1 MAQRARSGYGL
12 RANPHPSLQRRA
24 EANRSQFY
32 AKCVEKFEQ
41 LASDGR
47 LLHKARRGEKPPH
60 PSLQRRAEANR
71 SQFYAKCVE
80 KFEQLASDGRLLHKA
95 RRGEKPYLE
104 GIFYSIIH
112 YYNNTEANNTIVFF
126 QILNLVIIFNHCSR
140 S

>member
-47 LLHKARRGEKPPH
+47 LL
-60 PSLQRRAEANR
+60 
-71 SQFYAKCVE
+71 Y
-80 KFEQLASDGRLLHKA
+80 KA

-104 GIFYSIIH
+104 GIFCSIIH
-112 YYNNTEANNTIVFF
+112 YYNNTEANTIVFF
-126 QILNLVIIFNHCSR
+126 QIQTLVIHCSR